1 MDTSAD
7 QAFTFGSAQAEDLM
21 KVKSTLQES
30 ERELQDLQSNYE
42 RDKALWEGKVMF
54 LETQKDNYKR
64 DLLESQRKFELTIE
78 QLQKRGNHNK
88 EKSEST
94 QQAFVKAMENK
105 YKSQI
110 KELMET
116 HQALNGDSKGKIKRL
131 EAEN

>member
-54 LETQKDNYKR
+54 LET
-64 DLLESQRKFELTIE
+64 
-78 QLQKRGNHNK
+78 
-88 EKSEST
+88 
-94 QQAFVKAMENK
+94 
-105 YKSQI
+105 
-110 KELMET
+110 
-116 HQALNGDSKGKIKRL
+116 
-131 EAEN
+131 